1 MIVSTK
7 IIIDADH
14 DSILRNCIG
23 TRNPY
28 MSLLFNLDLGTRII
42 LLSYKLNS
50 IVQSSRRIILL
61 SYKLN
66 SIVPLVSFFA
76 SFIPNFFYR
85 HGCIGIRFGCY
96 HSIIA
101 DMAAV
106 MVVEGAENAMML
118 RFEIF

>member
-1 MIVSTK
+1 LNNSRIK
-7 IIIDADH
+7 ISFEFGISGSRLGRIDKELLMNGRKRICCRFWK
-14 DSILRNCIG
+14 SVLPL
-23 TRNPY
+23 PY
-28 MSLLFNLDLGTRII
+28 SFDAHR
-42 LLSYKLNS
+42 SVVA
-50 IVQSSRRIILL
+50 VQYSFV
-61 SYKLN
+61 
-66 SIVPLVSFFA
+66 VPLVSFFA